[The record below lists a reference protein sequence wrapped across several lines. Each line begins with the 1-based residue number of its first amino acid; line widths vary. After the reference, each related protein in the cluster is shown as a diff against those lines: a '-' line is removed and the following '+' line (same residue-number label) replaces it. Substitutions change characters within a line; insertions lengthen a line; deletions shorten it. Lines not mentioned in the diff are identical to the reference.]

1 MVVCVAIVSTVKKK
15 TSSLVPPYE
24 SSVNVFDD
32 NIIRRLAVLISEFH
46 AATVTLLHPNWQ
58 RYQFISVRG
67 MTRMPAF
74 RERSLLGHKT
84 LAKPIMWTDS
94 SNARGLY

>member
-1 MVVCVAIVSTVKKK
+1 MIVCVAIVSTVKKK

-58 RYQFISVRG
+58 QKGKELQGSAAVVKCLALRDIAVTG
-67 MTRMPAF
+67 VNEC
-74 RERSLLGHKT
+74 REG
-84 LAKPIMWTDS
+84 P
-94 SNARGLY
+94 